1 MENNNPRKRDRN
13 QILESIMNSKFGEHN
28 IVLYSDV
35 STLPY
40 LYSHYSKRSSE
51 SSNEIVLI
59 LPHYQSITDVLH
71 ILKNSDID
79 FDRTKKEGSIVVVES
94 KKAYYSLIDQFV
106 GIMIMVEMLLQ
117 RAKKLNKMGITVIS
131 DMGLFFHLDRLDDLI
146 KWETELSSSIYA
158 KKVRILCN
166 FSQTD
171 FGRLNEKQRQHLL
184 ESHSK
189 IINE

>member
-1 MENNNPRKRDRN
+1 MENNNLRKRDRN

-59 LPHYQSITDVLH
+59 LPHYQAITDVLH
-71 ILKNSDID
+71 VLKNSGID
-79 FDRTKKEGSIVVVES
+79 LDRTKKEGSIVVVES

-146 KWETELSSSIYA
+146 KWDTELSSSIYA

-166 FSQTD
+166 YSQTD

>member
-1 MENNNPRKRDRN
+1 MENNNLRKRDRN

-59 LPHYQSITDVLH
+59 LPHYQAITDVLH
-71 ILKNSDID
+71 ALKNSGID
-79 FDRTKKEGSIVVVES
+79 LDRTKKEGSIVVVES

-158 KKVRILCN
+158 KKVRIICN
-166 FSQTD
+166 YSQTD

>member
-1 MENNNPRKRDRN
+1 MEKDNLRNTDRN
-13 QILESIMNSKFGEHN
+13 QILERIMNSKFGEHN

-59 LPHYQSITDVLH
+59 LPYYQSITHVLR
-71 ILKNSDID
+71 ILKNSGIDI
-79 FDRTKKEGSIVVVES
+79 DRTKKEGSIVVIES
-94 KKAYYSLIDQFV
+94 KKAYYSLTDQFV

-117 RAKKLNKMGITVIS
+117 RAKKLNKTGITVIS
-131 DMGLFFHLDRLDDLI
+131 DMGLFFHLDRLDNLI
-146 KWETELSSSIYA
+146 RWETELFSSIYA

-166 FSQTD
+166 YSQTD
-171 FGRLNEKQRQHLL
+171 FRRLNEKQRQHLL

-189 IINE
+189 IITE

>member
-1 MENNNPRKRDRN
+1 MEKDNLRNTDRN
-13 QILESIMNSKFGEHN
+13 QILESIMNSKFGQHN

-40 LYSHYSKRSSE
+40 LYSNYSKRSSE

-59 LPHYQSITDVLH
+59 LPHHQSISDVLH
-71 ILKNSDID
+71 ILKNSGID
-79 FDRTKKEGSIVVVES
+79 TDRTKKEGSIVVVES
-94 KKAYYSLIDQFV
+94 KKAYYSLTDQFV

-131 DMGLFFHLDRLDDLI
+131 DMGLFFHLDRLDNLI
-146 KWETELSSSIYA
+146 RWETELASYIYA

-166 FSQTD
+166 YSQTD

-189 IINE
+189 IIIE

>member
-1 MENNNPRKRDRN
+1 MENNNLRKRDRN

-71 ILKNSDID
+71 ILKNSGID
-79 FDRTKKEGSIVVVES
+79 FDRSKKEGSIVVVES

-146 KWETELSSSIYA
+146 KWDTELSSSIYA

-166 FSQTD
+166 YSQTD

>member
-1 MENNNPRKRDRN
+1 MENNNLRKRDRN

-59 LPHYQSITDVLH
+59 LPHYQAITDVLH
-71 ILKNSDID
+71 VLKNSGID
-79 FDRTKKEGSIVVVES
+79 LDRTKKEGSIVVVES

-117 RAKKLNKMGITVIS
+117 RAKKLNKTGITVIS
-131 DMGLFFHLDRLDDLI
+131 DMGLFFHLDRLDNLI

-166 FSQTD
+166 YSQTD

-189 IINE
+189 TINE

>member
-1 MENNNPRKRDRN
+1 MENNNLRKKDRN

-71 ILKNSDID
+71 ILKKNGID
-79 FDRTKKEGSIVVVES
+79 TDRTKKEGSIVVVES
-94 KKAYYSLIDQFV
+94 KKAYYSLTDQFV

-131 DMGLFFHLDRLDDLI
+131 DMGLFFHLDRLDNLI
-146 KWETELSSSIYA
+146 RWETELSSSICT

-166 FSQTD
+166 YSQTD
-171 FGRLNEKQRQHLL
+171 FGRLNEMQRQHLL

-189 IINE
+189 IIIE

>member
-1 MENNNPRKRDRN
+1 MENNNLRKRDRD

-40 LYSHYSKRSSE
+40 LYSHYSKRSSD
-51 SSNEIVLI
+51 EIVLI

-71 ILKNSDID
+71 ILKNSGID

-94 KKAYYSLIDQFV
+94 KKAYYNLIDQFV

-117 RAKKLNKMGITVIS
+117 RAKKLNKMCITVIS

-166 FSQTD
+166 YSQID
-171 FGRLNEKQRQHLL
+171 FGRLNEMQRQHLL